1 VISNNNIRLRNL
13 LEEVLLIDND
23 QYRDDYGPDEI
34 ETWDSLASVSIAA
47 AIEKEFGYAMLPEE
61 MASLGAISD
70 LKEILRSQGFDF
82 NQ

>member
-1 VISNNNIRLRNL
+1 MISNNNIRLRNL